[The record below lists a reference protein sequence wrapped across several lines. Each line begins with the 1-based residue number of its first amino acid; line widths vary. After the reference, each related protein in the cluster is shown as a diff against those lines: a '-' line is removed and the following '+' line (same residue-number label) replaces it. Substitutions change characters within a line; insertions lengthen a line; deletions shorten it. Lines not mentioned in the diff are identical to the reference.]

1 MKKLNKLQKF
11 LLAAFAISIGFFAAV
26 GISLNVMTACAE
38 ETTESTENL
47 DDSATDEEVIDGEET
62 SENNFVYDAVG
73 NVYYYVDPDNAFHT
87 IMFTILE
94 NEKLKVDMFDGD
106 DLLATMYGSYKMVI
120 NKLHVYANN
129 EWMGV
134 FVLYP
139 DGRAIEYVEEED
151 SGVLDEES
159 DNSAILNEIKDYL
172 DSRTDESGKIDFKMI
187 LTDVKFW
194 IIQAIS
200 FLAQTG
206 IGAAI
211 LGIINRKNKKDNVLT
226 EAQVERI
233 ATAAAKKTA
242 ENVIGK
248 SIDVDIS
255 AEVSKAVEQK
265 MHALANTV
273 GAMQE
278 SVKNA
283 EVLMANVAMAQSKSK
298 LLTEEEQKALQ
309 TAAMK
314 CVAHAGKKVV
324 STAKI
329 ELAAAEEKDFE
340 TIMSEIKEECGNCE
354 AWSGTDCTRNP
365 YTQGCLKDEK
375 NIHYLNFK
383 GVKKQ

>member
-11 LLAAFAISIGFFAAV
+11 LLAAFAISIGFFASV
-26 GISLNVMTACAE
+26 GISLNVITACAE
-38 ETTESTENL
+38 ETTESTEILN
-47 DDSATDEEVIDGEET
+47 DSATDEEVIDGEET
-62 SENNFVYDAVG
+62 SQN
-73 NVYYYVDPDNAFHT
+73 
-87 IMFTILE
+87 
-94 NEKLKVDMFDGD
+94 
-106 DLLATMYGSYKMVI
+106 
-120 NKLHVYANN
+120 
-129 EWMGV
+129 
-134 FVLYP
+134 
-139 DGRAIEYVEEED
+139 
-151 SGVLDEES
+151 SGVLDKETGAET
-159 DNSAILNEIKDYL
+159 DNSAILDEIKDYL
-172 DSRTDESGKIDFKMI
+172 DSRKDESGKIDFKMI

-226 EAQVERI
+226 EAQVEKI

-278 SVKNA
+278 SVKNT

-314 CVAHAGKKVV
+314 CVVHAGKKVV

-329 ELAAAEEKDFE
+329 EITAPQEKDFE
-340 TIMSEIKEECGNCE
+340 TIMNEIKEKCGDCE